1 MPLDPISPGETG
13 AARLTI
19 CRLTRDAPDGPAPS
33 LRHWRRAVE
42 QGSSVWV
49 GLDRY
54 KAKIAVAVAS
64 LGRAEKPAGE
74 AVRAA
79 KKAECVKAAALT
91 S

>member
-1 MPLDPISPGETG
+1 MD
-13 AARLTI
+13 
-19 CRLTRDAPDGPAPS
+19 
-33 LRHWRRAVE
+33 
-42 QGSSVWV
+42 QGGSVWV
-49 GLDRY
+49 GLDKH

-79 KKAECVKAAALT
+79 KKAECAKAAALT